1 MRRIV
6 FLLLILTV
14 LPTVSIA
21 QKRLKATSFKEA
33 SQREQLD
40 ARRGELAKKI
50 FYDGDSIICPLIKV
64 QFREPNAVFEGP
76 VPKNIKPEFKVNE
89 YWVYMMPKAQHL
101 VIKHPNYKKLDV
113 EFGEFLE
120 DNKSVSGVWK
130 IESKHTYVLEL
141 EVEEDGPKS
150 SFTVGAGFNVMPFMG
165 PTVNVG
171 FKLKKFS
178 VEGGAVLGLSKSSEV
193 YIYDKSSKLVDGYNY
208 SALRAFL
215 RVGYD
220 ILNVSSDVFSITPQ
234 AGAAFNTINGSQLS
248 EISGSSDKVLDGAS
262 AISGT
267 VGVRFMYAP
276 SGVKGPLRIFVTPEY
291 DFALSKDKNF
301 EALSAFDSKIKSWA
315 EGFNVNLGL
324 MFYF

>member
-1 MRRIV
+1 MKRTFIFIIMTLAFITTASAITKIIKVRTFQEAPENDLSSRR
-6 FLLLILTV
+6 
-14 LPTVSIA
+14 A
-21 QKRLKATSFKEA
+21 QHKVVVA
-33 SQREQLD
+33 
-40 ARRGELAKKI
+40 
-50 FYDGDSIICPLIKV
+50 GDTLVCPLVKV
-64 QFREPNAVFEGP
+64 RFNKPNAEFEGSIP
-76 VPKNIKPEFKVNE
+76 MDFKPEYKTNE
-89 YWVYMMPKAQHL
+89 YWVFMNPGAQRL
-101 VIKHPNYKKLDV
+101 TIKHPDYRLVQV
-113 EFGEFLE
+113 EFGQYKKNNTSTRGLWKLE
-120 DNKSVSGVWK
+120 ENKVY
-130 IESKHTYVLEL
+130 ILEL
-141 EVEEDGPKS
+141 EPEDEVTS

-248 EISGSSDKVLDGAS
+248 EISGSGDKVLDGAS

-267 VGVRFMYAP
+267 VGLRFMYAP

-315 EGFNVNLGL
+315 EGLNVNLGL
-324 MFYF
+324 LFYF